1 MSISTQET
9 RSQQSGRTSSANG
22 GQGGE
27 NDLGAF
33 NLRDTLNGIVVREG
47 SFNEFL
53 AALKRFGP
61 QVSRQ

>member
-1 MSISTQET
+1 MSISTPET
-9 RSQQSGRTSSANG
+9 RSQQSGCTSSGNK

-61 QVSRQ
+61 QASRQ

>member
-1 MSISTQET
+1 MSISTPET
-9 RSQQSGRTSSANG
+9 RSQQSGRTSSGNS

-27 NDLGAF
+27 NDLATF

-53 AALKRFGP
+53 AALKRFEP
-61 QVSRQ
+61 QVTRQ